1 MAGMRDKIVHEYNKT
16 DLNLVWE
23 VATREIPKLLEQ
35 IKVFLPEKSLNELVE
50 TYERYS
56 SDSQKKG
63 LAKAKEIAKNALAD
77 GVEREKIIEMLT
89 QNNSAYQDLLAIAG
103 KKITE
108 KIIIQKAEV
117 ESKLKP
123 ESSSQ
128 SPEINQSHSKR
139 KGY

>member
-1 MAGMRDKIVHEYNKT
+1 MFEFIWKRGAI
-16 DLNLVWE
+16 
-23 VATREIPKLLEQ
+23 I
-35 IKVFLPEKSLNELVE
+35 VE

-128 SPEINQSHSKR
+128 SPEINQSRSKR